1 MSDPRPLRIAIAD
14 GSPAFLNAAANY
26 IAHLPG
32 FVLAGT
38 ADTALQALGLVSAA
52 GPDVLLL
59 DLGSPPVRGLEIVKR
74 VKAEPGAPAVVA
86 MTLFHTPEAAAAAR
100 GAGADALVGKE
111 SFVTGLS
118 QALSRLFPW
127 LPSGRSLG
135 PTLF

>member
-14 GSPAFLNAAANY
+14 GSPAFLSAAANY

-38 ADTALQALGLVSAA
+38 ADTALQAPGLVSSA

-86 MTLFHTPEAAAAAR
+86 MTLFHTPEAAAAAKR
-100 GAGADALVGKE
+100 AGADALVGKE
-111 SFVTGLS
+111 SFVTGLR
-118 QALSRLFPW
+118 QALSRLFP
-127 LPSGRSLG
+127 
-135 PTLF
+135 

>member
-1 MSDPRPLRIAIAD
+1 VSDPRPLRIAIAD
-14 GSPAFLNAAANY
+14 GSPAFLTAAANY

-38 ADTALQALGLVSAA
+38 ADTAVQALGLVSSA

-100 GAGADALVGKE
+100 RAGADALVGKE

-118 QALSRLFPW
+118 QALSRLFP
-127 LPSGRSLG
+127 
-135 PTLF
+135 

>member
-14 GSPAFLNAAANY
+14 GSPAFLTAAANY

-38 ADTALQALGLVSAA
+38 ANTAMQALGLVSSA

-86 MTLFHTPEAAAAAR
+86 MTLFHTPEAAAAATR
-100 GAGADALVGKE
+100 AGADALVGKE

-118 QALSRLFPW
+118 QVLSRLFP
-127 LPSGRSLG
+127 
-135 PTLF
+135 

>member
-1 MSDPRPLRIAIAD
+1 VSDLRPLRIAIAD
-14 GSPAFLNAAANY
+14 GSPAFLTAAANY

-38 ADTALQALGLVSAA
+38 ADTALQALGLVSSA

-100 GAGADALVGKE
+100 HAGADALVGKE
-111 SFVTGLS
+111 SFVAGLS
-118 QALSRLFPW
+118 QALARLFP
-127 LPSGRSLG
+127 
-135 PTLF
+135 

>member
-1 MSDPRPLRIAIAD
+1 VSDPRPLRIAIAD
-14 GSPAFLNAAANY
+14 GSPAFLTAAANY

-38 ADTALQALGLVSAA
+38 ANTAMQALGLVSSA

-86 MTLFHTPEAAAAAR
+86 MTLFHTPEAAAAATR
-100 GAGADALVGKE
+100 AGADALVGKE

-118 QALSRLFPW
+118 QVLSRLFP
-127 LPSGRSLG
+127 
-135 PTLF
+135 

>member
-1 MSDPRPLRIAIAD
+1 MSDARPLRIAIAD
-14 GSPAFLNAAANY
+14 GSPAFLTAAANY

-38 ADTALQALGLVSAA
+38 ANTALQALGLVSSA

-86 MTLFHTPEAAAAAR
+86 MTLFHTPEAAAAASR
-100 GAGADALVGKE
+100 AGADALVGKE
-111 SFVTGLS
+111 SFVAGLS
-118 QALSRLFPW
+118 QALARLFP
-127 LPSGRSLG
+127 
-135 PTLF
+135 

>member
-1 MSDPRPLRIAIAD
+1 VSDLRPLRIAIAD
-14 GSPAFLNAAANY
+14 GSPAFLSAAANY

-38 ADTALQALGLVSAA
+38 ADTALQAPGLVSSA

-86 MTLFHTPEAAAAAR
+86 MTLFPTPEAAAAAKR
-100 GAGADALVGKE
+100 AGADALVGKE

-118 QALSRLFPW
+118 QALSRLFP
-127 LPSGRSLG
+127 
-135 PTLF
+135 

>member
-1 MSDPRPLRIAIAD
+1 VSDPRPLRIAIAD
-14 GSPAFLNAAANY
+14 GSPAFLSAAANY

-38 ADTALQALGLVSAA
+38 ANTGLQALGLVSSA

-86 MTLFHTPEAAAAAR
+86 MTLFHTPEAAAAAKR
-100 GAGADALVGKE
+100 AGADALVGKE

-118 QALSRLFPW
+118 QALSRLFPQ
-127 LPSGRSLG
+127 
-135 PTLF
+135 FF